1 MRRQNNKLIY
11 HKRKQSKNYNINAV
25 GWDRNLEIREKQGYE
40 NRQRARERNRK
51 RNDINLLR
59 IHAKHQL
66 KNGGDELCLL
76 QDFL

>member
-1 MRRQNNKLIY
+1 MRRQNNKLAY

-25 GWDRNLEIREKQGYE
+25 GWDQNLKIREKQGYE

-59 IHAKHQL
+59 THAKHQL
-66 KNGGDELCLL
+66 QNGGDELCLL